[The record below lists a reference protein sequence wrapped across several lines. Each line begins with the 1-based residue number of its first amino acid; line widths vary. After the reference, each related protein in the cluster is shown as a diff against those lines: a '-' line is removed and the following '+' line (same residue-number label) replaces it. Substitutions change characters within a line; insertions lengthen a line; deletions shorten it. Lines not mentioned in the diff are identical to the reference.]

1 MSTNRDNKRSAQSKA
16 TTAAIRTVR
25 KNRRVEEKFTNRQY
39 DRLLLKGL

>member
-1 MSTNRDNKRSAQSKA
+1 MMATKDRKRTAKSKA

-25 KNRRVEEKFTNRQY
+25 KNRRTEEKFTNRQF